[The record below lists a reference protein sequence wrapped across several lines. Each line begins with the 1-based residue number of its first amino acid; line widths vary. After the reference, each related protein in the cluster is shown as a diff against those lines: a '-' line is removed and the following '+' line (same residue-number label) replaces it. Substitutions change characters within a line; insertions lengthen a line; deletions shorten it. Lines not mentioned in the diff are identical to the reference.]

1 METVNVRSAQFR
13 RASWYDGSFFRGKCG
28 YTTKNLKNKLLDHYG
43 NGIFF
48 NKLPGNNTM
57 LASEKW
63 HKNKNSNPEVESLSA
78 FANDTKIIRS
88 QFCGSVYI
96 LGEYP
101 ALHPD
106 FEETQT
112 LLSTILLSLQVTLL
126 FMYKNTND
134 VEIIFKLAS
143 HKCV

>member
-1 METVNVRSAQFR
+1 
-13 RASWYDGSFFRGKCG
+13 
-28 YTTKNLKNKLLDHYG
+28 
-43 NGIFF
+43 
-48 NKLPGNNTM
+48 M

-101 ALHPD
+101 APHPD

-126 FMYKNTND
+126 FMYKNTNN

>member
-1 METVNVRSAQFR
+1 MDPFL
-13 RASWYDGSFFRGKCG
+13 GGKCG
-28 YTTKNLKNKLLDHYG
+28 YTTKHLKNKLLDHYG

-48 NKLPGNNTM
+48 NKLLERNTM
-57 LASEKW
+57 LASDKW
-63 HKNKNSNPEVESLSA
+63 HKDKNSNPKVESLSA
-78 FANDTKIIRS
+78 FANDAEIIRL

-106 FEETQT
+106 FKETQT

-126 FMYKNTND
+126 LSYKNTNN
-134 VEIIFKLAS
+134 VEICI
-143 HKCV
+143 

>member
-1 METVNVRSAQFR
+1 
-13 RASWYDGSFFRGKCG
+13 
-28 YTTKNLKNKLLDHYG
+28 
-43 NGIFF
+43 
-48 NKLPGNNTM
+48 M

-63 HKNKNSNPEVESLSA
+63 HKNRNSNPEVESLSA
-78 FANDTKIIRS
+78 FANDTEIIRS

-101 ALHPD
+101 VLHPD

-126 FMYKNTND
+126 FKYKNTNN
-134 VEIIFKLAS
+134 VEITFKLAS
-143 HKCV
+143 HKCM